1 MGEAKRRTHR
11 VQSPQYIFVVHPPWD
26 EAPIEIPFQV
36 HKPRPQFDPT
46 QRAMAIAGLLMSF
59 LQEPTQQNGL
69 RLVDAIGD
77 GVSEQLIELARDLA
91 DSGND
96 WHCELFSTSGER
108 LQCYYSSEEL
118 AVKKSGGNYR
128 KDQPERLVKF
138 AGKA

>member
-1 MGEAKRRTHR
+1 MGQSRRKKTI
-11 VQSPQYIFVVHPPWD
+11 QPWPAYLFVITPPWD

-91 DSGND
+91 DSDND
-96 WHCELFSTSGER
+96 WYCELFSTSGER